1 MLSAAWFAR
10 PGKPAP
16 QAGFSMIEVLV
27 VIVVLSFGMLGIAGL
42 QAHTVKFKINS
53 WARSAASVQFSDL
66 ADRVRANPGQA
77 GPSYG
82 LLAASEPVPASAY
95 VLQRSWADQQVDN
108 LSLPTDCLSTEC
120 TAEQRAAYDMLAWR
134 ARVRRSFPQGSVVVT
149 GNRAIGITATIAWFD
164 RQFTTTA
171 GALDRSAVCS
181 GTSSGAD
188 SINCCPAALA
198 DPAPAGVR
206 CTNATFIP

>member
-1 MLSAAWFAR
+1 MLNTAWFAR
-10 PGKPAP
+10 PGRPGP
-16 QAGFSMIEVLV
+16 QVGFSMIEVLV
-27 VIVVLSFGMLGIAGL
+27 VIVVLSFGMLGVAGL
-42 QAHTVKFKINS
+42 QANTAKFKINS
-53 WARSAASVQFSDL
+53 WVRSAASVQFSDL

-77 GPSYG
+77 GPPYG
-82 LLAASEPVPASAY
+82 LPTAGASASAY
-95 VLQRSWADQQVDN
+95 VLQRSWADQQVDD
-108 LSLPTDCLSTEC
+108 LSLPTDCLATEC

-149 GNRAIGITATIAWFD
+149 GNRATGITATIAWLD

-181 GTSSGAD
+181 DPSGGAG
-188 SINCCPAALA
+188 SINCCPAVLA

-206 CTNATFIP
+206 CTSATFIP